1 MPLPVKVSVP
11 QVHFGDSTT
20 AAGNQHGVLRRYD
33 GTDGWLMPC
42 SNWLSCRCLCEQ
54 VESYKPNAS
63 VFHTMRENLYYN
75 TMHTFKNDMVGV
87 HGIGNEFRSG

>member
-1 MPLPVKVSVP
+1 M
-11 QVHFGDSTT
+11 
-20 AAGNQHGVLRRYD
+20 
-33 GTDGWLMPC
+33 C
-42 SNWLSCRCLCEQ
+42 SCDQ

-87 HGIGNEFRSG
+87 HGIGNEFACQRVVSLSILSRLIRTVTN